1 MATGKGK
8 GQKPTKEETQQKT
21 QEAAKAKEA
30 MDFKLLCI
38 AFREEIEAR
47 KAAYER
53 KRKAGKLKPEDKV
66 KEVIARIGD
75 EGMSLLQACKG
86 VMVRSYFYELIE
98 GDSKL
103 ADSYARAQED
113 REELYFDLIESV
125 AFNRSEDHT
134 PFTGVNVIQ
143 RDKLIT
149 DVLKWKLARMNGKK
163 YGDKLDIDHEI
174 KERVKVVLDLSGDD
188 DEDEDK

>member
-1 MATGKGK
+1 MAGKRTNK
-8 GQKPTKEETQQKT
+8 AKQEVQNSTEEVKKVN
-21 QEAAKAKEA
+21 EAA
-30 MDFKLLCI
+30 DFKLLCI
-38 AFREEIEAR
+38 AFREEIQERRKKFEA
-47 KAAYER
+47 K
-53 KRKAGKLKPEDKV
+53 KKSGKLTDEEKAL
-66 KEVIARIGD
+66 EVIARIGD

-86 VMVRSYFYELIE
+86 VMVRSSFYDLKDKER
-98 GDSKL
+98 KL
-103 ADSYARAQED
+103 ADSYARACED

-163 YGDKLDIDHEI
+163 YGDKLDVQAEVT
-174 KERVKVVLDLSGDD
+174 ERVKVVLDLSGDD